1 VLCSAQTGHATSAAV
16 WHLGLEMPSAA
27 IPPNSYSSSLQ
38 LAQLL
43 SGVVNQRQR
52 QTNKTDPT
60 DRRRTVH
67 NALQQPTLKRTLLH
81 CASSPTIHTHTRLT
95 ALCTGL
101 PRRAGT
107 RKVQETVSGSGV
119 SWAIMQVCTLLQ
131 TDNRANTPP
140 LSFYRPVALPAT
152 QPTAS

>member
-1 VLCSAQTGHATSAAV
+1 VCVSCSAQTGHATSAAV

-27 IPPNSYSSSLQ
+27 IPPNSYSSSQQ

-81 CASSPTIHTHTRLT
+81 CASSPTIHTHTHPFNGPLYGTTQVSRYQK
-95 ALCTGL
+95 
-101 PRRAGT
+101 GT
-107 RKVQETVSGSGV
+107 RDSEWQWRQLGH
-119 SWAIMQVCTLLQ
+119 
-131 TDNRANTPP
+131 
-140 LSFYRPVALPAT
+140 Y
-152 QPTAS
+152 ASLHLAPDR